1 MMATTPSEL
10 AQLKKL
16 SIVVADTGDPS
27 QIARLRP
34 VEATTNPSLILAAS
48 KDPRFA
54 SFIKQARHA
63 PEPARQRIDRIL
75 VAFGKAILQEIPD
88 RVSTEVDARLSF
100 DTRGTV
106 EKARRIIGL
115 YEAEGIDRDRVLIKI
130 ACTWEGTQAAR
141 VLELEGIHTNLTL
154 IFSLEQAEAAAQS
167 NATLISPFVGRIYDW
182 YKAKAGDSWDEQ
194 ANAGVNDPG
203 VKSVARIYRRFKMAG
218 SKTQIMAASF
228 RNIEQILALA
238 GCDYLT
244 IAPKFM
250 DELNRGHRRIMP
262 MLAPTEQPLESSG
275 IQISESDYRFA
286 LCVNEM
292 ANDKLNAGIR
302 RFIQDTEALEEQ
314 LH

>member
-54 SFIKQARHA
+54 NFIKQARHA

-75 VAFGKAILQEIPD
+75 VAFGKAILQEIPG

-262 MLAPTEQPLESSG
+262 MLAPTEQPLESSD

>member
-75 VAFGKAILQEIPD
+75 VAFGKAILQEIPG

-106 EKARRIIGL
+106 EK
-115 YEAEGIDRDRVLIKI
+115 
-130 ACTWEGTQAAR
+130 
-141 VLELEGIHTNLTL
+141 
-154 IFSLEQAEAAAQS
+154 
-167 NATLISPFVGRIYDW
+167 P
-182 YKAKAGDSWDEQ
+182 
-194 ANAGVNDPG
+194 
-203 VKSVARIYRRFKMAG
+203 
-218 SKTQIMAASF
+218 AASS
-228 RNIEQILALA
+228 A
-238 GCDYLT
+238 YMK
-244 IAPKFM
+244 PK
-250 DELNRGHRRIMP
+250 
-262 MLAPTEQPLESSG
+262 AST
-275 IQISESDYRFA
+275 A
-286 LCVNEM
+286 TAC
-292 ANDKLNAGIR
+292 
-302 RFIQDTEALEEQ
+302 
-314 LH
+314 

>member
-75 VAFGKAILQEIPD
+75 VAFGKAILQEIPG

-182 YKAKAGDSWDEQ
+182 YKAQAGDSWDEQ

-244 IAPKFM
+244 ISPKFM

>member
-1 MMATTPSEL
+1 MMATTPSAL

-75 VAFGKAILQEIPD
+75 VAFGKAILQEIPG

-250 DELNRGHRRIMP
+250 DELNRGHRRSMP